1 MKKVKV
7 SFDTWIQLLGMIGVL
22 GGLIFV
28 GLEMRQS
35 QIIAIG
41 NQVQARA
48 DTQLAILTTP
58 LEGDQRLLSLFSFG
72 SIPNE
77 SDLSEE
83 DRLLFE
89 QLTRIRMASL
99 QASWQQFN
107 LGLLPEDAW
116 RLAERRI
123 FIIYDSCQFRDVFER
138 TSQPEFLEYVRSN
151 SSSTCE

>member
-1 MKKVKV
+1 MKNIKV
-7 SFDTWIQLLGMIGVL
+7 SFDTWIQLLGMLGVL

-58 LEGDQRLLSLFSFG
+58 LEGDQRLLSFFSFG

-123 FIIYDSCQFRDVFER
+123 FIIYDSFQFRDVFER
-138 TSQPEFLEYVRSN
+138 TYQPEFLEYVRSN

>member
-1 MKKVKV
+1 MKKV
-7 SFDTWIQLLGMIGVL
+7 SLDTWIQLLGMVGLL
-22 GGLIFV
+22 GGLVFA

-48 DTQLAILTTP
+48 DAPIALMTTP
-58 LEGDQRLLSLFSFG
+58 LEGDQRLLPLLSFA

-83 DRLLFE
+83 EKFLYE
-89 QLTRIRMASL
+89 QLTRARMASL
-99 QASWQQFN
+99 QASWQQ
-107 LGLLPEDAW
+107 LSLRLLPEDAW

-123 FIIYDSCQFRDVFER
+123 FAIYDSCQFRDVFVNA
-138 TSQPEFLEYVRSN
+138 SQPKFLEHVRSN
-151 SSSTCE
+151 SKSSC

>member
-1 MKKVKV
+1 MQKIKV
-7 SFDTWIQLLGMIGVL
+7 SFDTWIQLLGMLGVL